1 MASCEECWKASPNS
15 ISFTTTQGILFIH
28 VYDFRWFCRVL
39 FKYLSIISVR
49 IFLTLELGKHGFV
62 DKAFSLFTRRAP
74 VTEKVMEYLVF
85 KAQYDKATSKEVI
98 PDFQERIVPE
108 LALEL

>member
-1 MASCEECWKASPNS
+1 M
-15 ISFTTTQGILFIH
+15 IFIFGA
-28 VYDFRWFCRVL
+28 VLTSDFI
-39 FKYLSIISVR
+39 Y
-49 IFLTLELGKHGFV
+49 
-62 DKAFSLFTRRAP
+62 RRAA

-85 KAQYDKATSKEVI
+85 KAQYDKATTKEEI